1 MPGDDGRVS
10 EPAAGPVVVG
20 YDASEPADVALA
32 WAAREARARGVPL
45 RVVYVRD
52 AHDTG
57 VAARPHGDDLGE
69 RGDGGAWPVVEEA
82 AARARDV
89 APGVET
95 ETYVEYASPAS
106 ALVGVSRD
114 AGALVLGATRHGGLY
129 EATRGTVVLQVTA
142 HARCPV
148 IVVPAEGVPPDLPAD
163 APVVVGYDGSEPAG
177 LALDAAADSAWE
189 LGRTLRVVVVWRPGV
204 TEWVT
209 SRGPTEHEAHDL
221 TEADAGPVLERA
233 LGRVEERL
241 RERGASP
248 GSVEVVGQTREGHV
262 VRALHREAEGAER
275 LVLGTRGRGGFASLL
290 LGSATHTLVRTSA
303 CPVVVVRVPAADD
316 A

>member
-1 MPGDDGRVS
+1 MS
-10 EPAAGPVVVG
+10 EHQAAPVVVG
-20 YDASEPADVALA
+20 YDASGPADVALA
-32 WAAREARARGVPL
+32 WAAREARMRGAVL

-57 VAARPHGDDLGE
+57 TAVHPHGGDLGE

-95 ETYVEYASPAS
+95 ETFVEYASPAS
-106 ALVGVSRD
+106 ALVGVSAD
-114 AGALVLGATRHGGLY
+114 AGALVLGASRHGGLY
-129 EATRGTVVLQVTA
+129 EAVRGTVVLQVTA
-142 HARCPV
+142 HAHCPV
-148 IVVPAEGVPPDLPAD
+148 VVVPADGVRPDLPPD

-177 LALDAAADSAWE
+177 LALDAASGTAWE

-209 SRGPTEHEAHDL
+209 SRGPSEHEGHDI
-221 TEADAGPVLERA
+221 TEADAGTVLEKA
-233 LGRVEERL
+233 MARVEERL
-241 RERGASP
+241 RERGAAD
-248 GSVEVVGQTREGHV
+248 GALEVVGLTREGQV
-262 VRALHREAEGAER
+262 ARVLHREAEDAER
-275 LVLGTRGRGGFASLL
+275 LLVGTRGRGGFASLL

-303 CPVVVVRVPAADD
+303 CPVVVVRATSAPSV
-316 A
+316 

>member
-1 MPGDDGRVS
+1 MS
-10 EPAAGPVVVG
+10 ERTAAPVVVG
-20 YDASEPADVALA
+20 YDASEAADVALA
-32 WAAREARARGVPL
+32 WAAREARARGAVL

-52 AHDTG
+52 AHDTD
-57 VAARPHGDDLGE
+57 VAVRPHGESLGE

-95 ETYVEYASPAS
+95 ETFVEYASPAA

-129 EATRGTVVLQVTA
+129 EAVRGTVVLQVTA
-142 HARCPV
+142 HALCPV
-148 IVVPAEGVPPDLPAD
+148 VVVPAGGPRADLPPD
-163 APVVVGYDGSEPAG
+163 APVVVGYDGSEQSG
-177 LALDAAADSAWE
+177 LALDAATDSAWL

-204 TEWVT
+204 AEWVA

-233 LGRVEERL
+233 LDRVEERL
-241 RERGASP
+241 RGHGVAE
-248 GSVEVVGQTREGHV
+248 GSLEVVGEVHEGQV
-262 VRALHREAEGAER
+262 VRVLHHEAEGAER
-275 LVLGTRGRGGFASLL
+275 LLLGTRGRGGFASLL

-303 CPVVVVRVPAADD
+303 CPVVVVRAAQ
-316 A
+316 AASSA